1 MSKVVITGNA
11 SGTGDFTIAA
21 PNSNTDRTLTLP
33 DEAGTVLTTAGVPS
47 SAMPSGSVLQV
58 AHNTAGVVRYVG
70 TATTFTDTGFSV
82 TITPKFANSKIKVD
96 FTATVYNTGHYCY
109 LNIYRNGTTSLGM
122 DTSNGVTGA
131 IAYYTTFW
139 QNAASFIVDS
149 PNTASAVTYNL
160 YAKTGA
166 GTLYVGVSG
175 GAVYPNTVYLSAT
188 EIAQ

>member
-1 MSKVVITGNA
+1 MS
-11 SGTGDFTIAA
+11 
-21 PNSNTDRTLTLP
+21 TLRVDSIQDT
-33 DEAGTVLTTAGVPS
+33 AGTDNQGKI
-47 SAMPSGSVLQV
+47 LQV
-58 AHNTAGVVRYVG
+58 AHNTAGVARYVG

-149 PNTASAVTYNL
+149 PNTTSAVTYNL